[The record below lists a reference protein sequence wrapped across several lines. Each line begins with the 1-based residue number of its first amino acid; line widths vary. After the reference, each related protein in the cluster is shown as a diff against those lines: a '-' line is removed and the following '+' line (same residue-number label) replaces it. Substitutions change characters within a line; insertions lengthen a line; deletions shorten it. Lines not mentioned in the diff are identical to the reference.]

1 MPATKKSAKGTTKTP
16 PTAKGSSAVST
27 SQCPVCEEKII
38 DATVSKH
45 GQDSILCEG
54 SCQSWLHRRCA
65 GLTKAEFAN
74 ISNRPDYKFC
84 CSRCRLGK
92 SESELELLKEKVA
105 ALESKLEALL
115 ASSLVKAQPAS
126 DWQSTKHEELSH
138 EVPSTEPRSVI
149 SPQVSKSKSTKVHDR
164 KFNLIIYGI
173 DEHPQ
178 GMSKWE
184 RLASDVNRAADVLS
198 GLDVTVTTQSIR
210 DCFRLGKF
218 NKDSRPRPL
227 LTKLTRTAD
236 VVSILSKRSVLQPP
250 FIIKPD
256 LSPDQRAK
264 EKILLRERWSLI
276 QSGVSRKYIKIRN
289 ECLYVNQ
296 VLFGK
301 MVGNSFEQSGMNI
314 NNDRL
319 YSDTISHAR
328 ESGIDSHPVFDNQN
342 PNPTTFAPASPANL
356 TPNSVPQT
364 TSLMCPESQPTD

>member
-1 MPATKKSAKGTTKTP
+1 MVIFYICKPSKK
-16 PTAKGSSAVST
+16 
-27 SQCPVCEEKII
+27 
-38 DATVSKH
+38 
-45 GQDSILCEG
+45 
-54 SCQSWLHRRCA
+54 
-65 GLTKAEFAN
+65 
-74 ISNRPDYKFC
+74 
-84 CSRCRLGK
+84 
-92 SESELELLKEKVA
+92 LLKLKRRTVCTYI
-105 ALESKLEALL
+105 
-115 ASSLVKAQPAS
+115 PY
-126 DWQSTKHEELSH
+126 EELSH
-138 EVPSTEPRSVI
+138 EVPSTEPPSVI
-149 SPQVSKSKSTKVHDR
+149 SPQVPKSKSTKVHDR

-276 QSGVSRKYIKIRN
+276 QSGVSRKSIKIRN